1 MQTDEWRKNEMVTA
15 VATSNLGFII
25 LLFGFFS
32 SSYAQTIGNTTA
44 IALDADPLV
53 YHLSSSDPWRAS
65 IVVSDANTIR
75 IWVTMLLCY

>member
-1 MQTDEWRKNEMVTA
+1 MNGEKNEMVTA

-44 IALDADPLV
+44 IALDAD
-53 YHLSSSDPWRAS
+53 
-65 IVVSDANTIR
+65 TI
-75 IWVTMLLCY
+75 